1 MLIFL
6 KIILITFIL
15 YVLFEAIIIIFF
27 PKILYKNEFNDD
39 NLCVKDDTIGW
50 RQKSNSTLYY
60 YHRYTLGKKTKIKL
74 NNLGVLDDKNYTS
87 KNNKTKII
95 IFGDTYFAGLD
106 FGYSYSIQKFLNEEF
121 KDKDVE
127 LIFCFMK
134 NYSTIHFYRF
144 YMKFMKRFK
153 PKYIIYIFNSNH
165 PRRNITIHESLKN
178 TIFTQR
184 PFNFKSLKF
193 LKSKIKPYHK
203 NDLIYLD
210 ENNKIIH
217 KEYSERFFFR
227 KFLYDNFFIFSK
239 IDDFIVKGNKL
250 REFNYISD
258 IRKIEKKYAV
268 NLNNYPYHW
277 KTFENILLK
286 WRKEAKKNKAKFIIC
301 RNLVSYHYSKKFNN
315 YKQGREHDVGFKL
328 SELPE
333 IKYLKH
339 ICNTNKIKLYN
350 FEIKFPKKELF
361 LHERYGYYNK
371 DGILFYSK
379 MLIKILKK
387 YIN

>member
-50 RQKSNSTLYY
+50 RQKSNSKLYY

-106 FGYSYSIQKFLNEEF
+106 FGYSHSIQKFLNEEF

-217 KEYSERFFFR
+217 KEYSKRFYFR

-239 IDDFIVKGNKL
+239 IDDFIVTGNKL
-250 REFNYISD
+250 RDFNYIND
-258 IRKIEKKYAV
+258 IRNLEKKYPV
-268 NLNNYPYHW
+268 NLKNYPYHW
-277 KTFENILLK
+277 KVFKNILLK
-286 WRKEAKKNKAKFIIC
+286 WKNESKKNKTKLIVC
-301 RNLVSYHYSKKFNN
+301 RNLVSYHYSKSFNN
-315 YKQGREHDVGFKL
+315 YKNYKKHDLGYKL
-328 SELPE
+328 SDLPE
-333 IKYLKH
+333 IKYLKD
-339 ICNTNKIKLYN
+339 ISKNQKIKLHN

-361 LHERYGYYNK
+361 LHKRYGYYNK
-371 DGILFYSK
+371 EGILFFSK
-379 MLIKILKK
+379 LMIKVLKK
-387 YIN
+387 YIK

>member
-1 MLIFL
+1 MLIFF

-27 PKILYKNEFNDD
+27 PKILYKNEFNDN
-39 NLCVKDDTIGW
+39 NLCVKDDAIGW
-50 RQKSNSTLYY
+50 KQKSNSKLYY
-60 YHRYTLGKKTKIKL
+60 YHRYTLGKETKIKL
-74 NNLGVLDDKNYTS
+74 NNLGVLDNKNYTS

-106 FGYSYSIQKFLNEEF
+106 FGYSHSIQKFLNEEF

-127 LIFCFMK
+127 LIFCFIK

-144 YMKFMKRFK
+144 YKKFMKKFK

-178 TIFTQR
+178 NIFTQR

-193 LKSKIKPYHK
+193 LKRKVKPYHK

-217 KEYSERFFFR
+217 KKYLKKFYFR

-239 IDDFIVKGNKL
+239 IDDFIVTGNKL
-250 REFNYISD
+250 REFNYIND
-258 IRKIEKKYAV
+258 IRNLEKKYPV
-268 NLNNYPYHW
+268 NLKNYPYHW
-277 KTFENILLK
+277 KVFKNILLK
-286 WRKEAKKNKAKFIIC
+286 WKNESKKNKTKLVIC
-301 RNLVSYHYSKKFNN
+301 RNLVSYHYSKSFNN
-315 YKQGREHDVGFKL
+315 YKNYRKHDLGYKL
-328 SELPE
+328 SDLPE
-333 IKYLKH
+333 IKYLKD
-339 ICNTNKIKLYN
+339 ISKNQKIKLHN

-361 LHERYGYYNK
+361 LHKRYGYYNRE
-371 DGILFYSK
+371 GILFFSK
-379 MLIKILKK
+379 LMIKVLKK
-387 YIN
+387 YIK